1 MTYENAKKGGQR
13 WMTKTRRGTKGEEK
27 GETLCTRVGARA
39 TDIRA
44 ILQTATAH
52 LPGFIR
58 RLKFYSL

>member
-1 MTYENAKKGGQR
+1 MKIRKVAEVKRVAGEGERENR
-13 WMTKTRRGTKGEEK
+13 
-27 GETLCTRVGARA
+27 GETLCTRVEA

>member
-1 MTYENAKKGGQR
+1 MTYENSKRVGLAG
-13 WMTKTRRGTKGEEK
+13 KGEKRENR
-27 GETLCTRVGARA
+27 GETLCTRVEG

>member
-1 MTYENAKKGGQR
+1 MTYENSKSGRGEKGC
-13 WMTKTRRGTKGEEK
+13 GENR
-27 GETLCTRVGARA
+27 GETLCTRVEG